1 MYHHLKILLP
11 IKGSAMTD
19 FHKDIFVGLL
29 FVVGIFG
36 FISGAFIVSAV
47 VFAVSAIFSNMHLTS
62 RVQSS

>member
-1 MYHHLKILLP
+1 MHHHLKILLP
-11 IKGSAMTD
+11 IKGSTMTD

-29 FVVGIFG
+29 FVIGIFG